1 MPAKVTPDP
10 GPELDPLPP
19 PFPNPGTGATPPVPA
34 SMGENP
40 EMTDTGGCPGP
51 EVGVEVGVGG
61 WPGSGNW
68 FGVEAA
74 ILTGWLR
81 VWEIGQVVS

>member
-1 MPAKVTPDP
+1 
-10 GPELDPLPP
+10 
-19 PFPNPGTGATPPVPA
+19 
-34 SMGENP
+34 MGENP
-40 EMTDTGGCPGP
+40 EMIDTGGCPGP